1 MKHFEVRVEGERLVL
16 RKTRAPLAGDAIVF
30 GSMCTTLSWGTWKS
44 WEMGLGWLPNVL
56 ALLALGTG
64 ASAVRMWRQL
74 ERSMAEN
81 DSWIFDR
88 AIDKV
93 EHKGEYLCAL
103 SDVAQVRLD
112 EEWRV
117 EAHSLL
123 LRTRGGATIT
133 IEKQALPTDEM
144 KDAARA
150 IAEFAR
156 AELVLVRHD

>member
-16 RKTRAPLAGDAIVF
+16 RKTRAPLVGDSVVF
-30 GSMCTTLSWGTWKS
+30 GSLCTTLSWGAWKS
-44 WEMGLGWLPNVL
+44 WAMSMGWLPYFL
-56 ALLALGTG
+56 TLLALGTG
-64 ASAVRMWRQL
+64 AGAARMWRQL
-74 ERSMAEN
+74 ERSMAE
-81 DSWIFDR
+81 DDRWIFDR
-88 AIDKV
+88 AVDKV

-123 LRTRGGATIT
+123 LLTRGGATIT

-144 KDAARA
+144 KEAARA

-156 AELVLVRHD
+156 AELIVVRHD